1 MTDLL
6 PPAVLDAVLGH
17 PGGSL
22 VSCRSEPIAGS
33 SGAATDAVTRLSGQA
48 RLGRD
53 QVSFTVIRK
62 SCRPLTTGRHAADA
76 ADPRHWANWRREP
89 LAYASGLLP
98 KGPGLAAPR
107 CYGVIG
113 DTVYLADAGAI
124 PEAPHVAAHRL
135 GRWQADVAVPDVP
148 WLSGHQL
155 AQRIA
160 VSDLSW
166 TGMDVPAHI
175 PALWQERHE
184 LLERLDR
191 VPRVLV
197 HGDFSHG
204 NLVAADDG
212 ADTVALDWAT
222 FGVGPVGADLASLA
236 LTTLGGHLDDYL
248 DGLAGRI
255 DAADVEL
262 GYRVTLAL
270 TGAGRIHWM
279 LSRGIEPPA
288 GYVDFVT
295 AEAISRLCP

>member
-1 MTDLL
+1 MEDLL
-6 PPAVLDAVLGH
+6 PQAVLDAVLGR

-22 VSCRSEPIAGS
+22 VSCRNESITGS
-33 SGAATDAVTRLSGQA
+33 SGAATDGVTRLSGQA
-48 RLGRD
+48 RVGRD
-53 QVSFTVIRK
+53 QVSFTAIRK
-62 SCRPLTTGRHAADA
+62 SCRPLTTGRHAAGA
-76 ADPRHWANWRREP
+76 ADPRHWANWRREL

-98 KGPGLAAPR
+98 KGPGLVAPR

-113 DTVYLADAGAI
+113 DTVYLADAGAT
-124 PEAPHVAAHRL
+124 PEAPPVAAHRL
-135 GRWQADVAVPDVP
+135 GRWQAGVTVPDVP

-160 VSDLSW
+160 VSDLDW
-166 TGMDVPAHI
+166 TGMDVPPSI
-175 PALWQERHE
+175 PALWDERHE
-184 LLERLDR
+184 LLRRLDQ

-204 NLVAADDG
+204 NLVAAGDG

-236 LTTLGGHLDDYL
+236 LTTLGRYLPDYL
-248 DGLAGRI
+248 DGLAGRF

-262 GYRVTLAL
+262 GYRATLAL

-279 LSRGIEPPA
+279 LSRGMKPPA
-288 GYVDFVT
+288 GYLDFVA
-295 AEAISRLCP
+295 AEATSRLYR